1 MQRIIQKVQMR
12 LLGKNKIKCP
22 SCKKSFWMP
31 REKMELAKKFNGPY
45 CPRCAKRLK
54 EEVLIDD

>member
-31 REKMELAKKFNGPY
+31 REKMELAKNLTA
-45 CPRCAKRLK
+45 RIVRD
-54 EEVLIDD
+54 VQNV